1 MKTPW
6 EQVKESRSQRQ
17 EKRTG
22 KKPGARQQINSGR
35 TWSSKGDATWDS
47 PIGRLLI
54 DNKDTEDFSY
64 RITEDDWDKLKK
76 QANQTPPGCQPGL
89 QIDIRNLRLLV
100 IEEATYDEIVKYIL
114 MLESRLENAG
124 E

>member
-6 EQVKESRSQRQ
+6 QQVKESRSQLQ
-17 EKRTG
+17 EKRTAR
-22 KKPGARQQINSGR
+22 KPGARSQINSGR
-35 TWSSKGDATWDS
+35 TWSSKGDVVLNS
-47 PIGRLLI
+47 PIGRILI
-54 DNKDTEDFSY
+54 DNKDTEDASY
-64 RITEDDWDKLKK
+64 RITEDDWRKLKK

-114 MLESRLENAG
+114 TLESRLENAG
-124 E
+124 D